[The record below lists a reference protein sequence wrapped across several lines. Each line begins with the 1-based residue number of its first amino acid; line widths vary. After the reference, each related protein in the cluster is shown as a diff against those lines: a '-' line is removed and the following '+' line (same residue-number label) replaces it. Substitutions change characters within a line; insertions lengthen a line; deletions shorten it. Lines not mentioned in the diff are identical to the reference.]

1 MAERRIIKSRNKEVY
16 PVTHEDCVVD
26 NKATSISERFQTKGS
41 FTIPNEINALE
52 TKIGSDGS
60 SHSLITQLNAIG
72 GRYAEIVAE
81 LVEILQSLGFE
92 PTSEDLDTILEEVK
106 SFSTST
112 STVPN
117 HVKFI
122 RMTLI
127 PAGVK
132 YAGVVLVD
140 DILRIIGGYTT
151 SAVKTNYS
159 YSLLNNSYVLM
170 TSMTANRYYINA
182 CYLQNGY
189 IYIPGG
195 FTSTAQESNY
205 SYSIS
210 SDTWLAKAV
219 MPVPVYGNDVFTFDK
234 SIMYSAGGY
243 NCNKIYSYSYSSNT
257 WSTLSAT
264 LPSIRYRGSHAL
276 VGNQAY
282 FIGGLNS
289 SGNATSYCYC
299 FDNSTKTVSTKANI
313 FTTCSDISSVC
324 LKGKIYVFHHSS
336 VYIYDPILNT
346 WTNAGHTSPVN
357 FSGSRAV
364 AYNDNVAIIQCGR
377 YIYLYRP

>member
-16 PVTHEDCVVD
+16 PITHEDCVVD

-117 HVKFI
+117 HAKFI

-127 PAGVK
+127 PANIK
-132 YAGVVLVD
+132 HAGIIIIND
-140 DILRIIGGYTT
+140 FLRVIGGYTT
-151 SAVKTNYS
+151 SAVKTNYA
-159 YSLLNNSYVLM
+159 YSLSNNHHITM
-170 TSMTANRYYINA
+170 TSMTSNRSYINA
-182 CYLQNGY
+182 CYLQDGR

-195 FTSTAQESNY
+195 STSSSQKTNY
-205 SYSIS
+205 GYVVV
-210 SDTWLAKAV
+210 SDTWETRAE
-219 MPVPVYGNDVFTFDK
+219 MPSATHGNDVFTFDK
-234 SIMYSAGGY
+234 SIMYSTGGSSSD
-243 NCNKIYSYSYSSNT
+243 KIYSYSCSSNSWT
-257 WSTLSAT
+257 TLSAT
-264 LPSIRYRGSHAL
+264 LPWIRYRGSHAL

-282 FIGGLNS
+282 IIGGKNS
-289 SGNATSYCYC
+289 SSNDTNYCYC
-299 FDNSTKTVSTKANI
+299 FDNSTKTVSTKANVYS
-313 FTTCSDISSVC
+313 TCSDNSSVY
-324 LKGKIYVFHHSS
+324 LKGKIYVFNKNSIF
-336 VYIYDPILNT
+336 IYDPILNT
-346 WTNAGHTSPVN
+346 WTNSGDTSPVD
-357 FSGSRAV
+357 FTGSRAV
-364 AYNDNVAIIQCGR
+364 AYNDDVAIIQCGR
-377 YIYLYRP
+377 YVYLYRP

>member
-16 PVTHEDCVVD
+16 PVTHEECVVD

-106 SFSTST
+106 SYSTST
-112 STVPN
+112 SIVPN
-117 HVKFI
+117 HAKFI

-127 PAGVK
+127 PANIK
-132 YAGVVLVD
+132 HAGVIIVN
-140 DILRIIGGYTT
+140 DILRVIGGYTT

-159 YSLLNNSYVLM
+159 YTLSNNSHVNL
-170 TSMTANRYYINA
+170 TSMTSNRYYINA
-182 CYLQNGY
+182 CYLQDGR

-195 FTSTAQESNY
+195 YTTSSQKTNY
-205 SYSIS
+205 GYVVG
-210 SDTWLAKAV
+210 SDTWETRAEIPAV
-219 MPVPVYGNDVFTFDK
+219 TYGQSVFSVDNKT
-234 SIMYSAGGY
+234 MYTCGGY
-243 NCNKIYSYSYSSNT
+243 DTSNIHSYNCSSNSWT
-257 WSTLSAT
+257 TLST
-264 LPSIRYRGSHAL
+264 KLPAERYRSSYAL

-282 FIGGLNS
+282 IIGGLNES
-289 SGNATSYCYC
+289 ATTTRTCYC
-299 FDNSTKTVSTKANI
+299 FDVSTRTVSTKAN
-313 FTTCSDISSVC
+313 FPTTFSDTSSVY
-324 LKGKIYVFHHSS
+324 LKGKIYTFHGQRI
-336 VYIYDPILNT
+336 YIYDPILNSCT
-346 WTNAGHTSPVN
+346 TSGDTSPVD
-357 FSGSRAV
+357 FTGSRAV
-364 AYNDNVAIIQCGR
+364 AYNDDVAIIQCGR
-377 YIYLYRP
+377 YVYLYRP